1 LDVKTP
7 HNMAAS
13 LMVDIMQVM
22 VNFTRDTMAEA
33 SKRFRRRIEAMVAA
47 GGDFFKKIGYVCTN
61 AYNLKIGREY
71 I

>member
-1 LDVKTP
+1 
-7 HNMAAS
+7 MAAL

-47 GGDFFKKIGYVCTN
+47 GGDFFKRLVIYVRSTN
-61 AYNLKIGREY
+61 THYLKIGREY

>member
-1 LDVKTP
+1 MLKTP

-33 SKRFRRRIEAMVAA
+33 SKQFRRHIEAMVAA
-47 GGDFFKKIGYVCTN
+47 GSDFFKKIGYICIN
-61 AYNLKIGREY
+61 AHYLNIGREY